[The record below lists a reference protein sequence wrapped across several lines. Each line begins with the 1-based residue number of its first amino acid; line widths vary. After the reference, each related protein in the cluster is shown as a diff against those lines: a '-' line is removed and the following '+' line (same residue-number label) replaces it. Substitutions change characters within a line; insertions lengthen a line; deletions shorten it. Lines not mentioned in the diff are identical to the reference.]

1 MNDDAHNPWRDGP
14 RSPFSSAAFNHLSVQ
29 VAVGVAIGILL
40 AFLAI
45 WQIMEWR
52 SRVAIEQAA
61 QLLQQQLQQAQHE
74 QQLQQQALRRSQL
87 AEQQARIQRAQQ
99 LQRLAEAQAQQR
111 LRLSQDR
118 QDKEDAFRRAYI
130 KPRECEDGG
139 GADAVA
145 CANHFIRAKRAAEA
159 SGGHRDN

>member
-14 RSPFSSAAFNHLSVQ
+14 RSPFSGAAFNHLSVQ
-29 VAVGVAIGILL
+29 VAVGVAVGILV

-52 SRVAIEQAA
+52 SRVALEQAA
-61 QLLQQQLQQAQHE
+61 HLLQQQLQEAQRE
-74 QQLQQQALRRSQL
+74 QQALRRSQL

-99 LQRLAEAQAQQR
+99 LQRQAEAQTQQR

-118 QDKEDAFRRAYI
+118 QDKEDAFRRAYV
-130 KPRECEDGG
+130 KPSECEDGG

-145 CANHFIRAKRAAEA
+145 CANHYIRAKRAAEA
-159 SGGHRDN
+159 AAARRGS